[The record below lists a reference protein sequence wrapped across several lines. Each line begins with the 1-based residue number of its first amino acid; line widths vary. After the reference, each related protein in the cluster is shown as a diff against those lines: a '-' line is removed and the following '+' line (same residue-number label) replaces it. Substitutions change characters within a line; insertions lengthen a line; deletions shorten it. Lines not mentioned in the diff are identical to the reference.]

1 MRILGPERGYHHYK
15 RLRDEQLTDPHH
27 YNIFPNCSVT
37 FGADTV
43 LLQRMRPHPT
53 DPERC
58 RFDHWNYVSQASIEH
73 GLFRNSD
80 GRTEFRGD
88 AEITEV
94 EYGKQSMGT
103 IADQD
108 IGITTGQ
115 QLGLRSRGYRGA
127 NLADQESRIARFHA
141 VIDQYLE

>member
-1 MRILGPERGYHHYK
+1 MTPRGVDTRSGHLAALFRWQSSK
-15 RLRDEQLTDPHH
+15 REQLENFCTEALASAIVADPMR
-27 YNIFPNCSVT
+27 FL
-37 FGADTV
+37 A
-43 LLQRMRPHPT
+43 LLEQHNKLPT
-53 DPERC
+53 
-58 RFDHWNYVSQASIEH
+58 NVKA
-73 GLFRNSD
+73 
-80 GRTEFRGD
+80 

-94 EYGKQSMGT
+94 EYGKDSLGI

-141 VIDQYLE
+141 VIDEYIAGERS